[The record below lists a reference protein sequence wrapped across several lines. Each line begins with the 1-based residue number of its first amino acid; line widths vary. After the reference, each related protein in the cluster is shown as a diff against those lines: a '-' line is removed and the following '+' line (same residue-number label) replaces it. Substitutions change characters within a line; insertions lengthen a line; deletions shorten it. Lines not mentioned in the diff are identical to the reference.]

1 MAKDAYYFPH
11 DSNARHDPKVLAMR
25 ADFGLEGYA
34 LYWIIIEMMRDAEG
48 YTLPLE
54 KFIFKSISMESHSPK
69 FTGEAV
75 EQFIWKCIEEYK
87 LFHTDNENFW
97 SVAFLD
103 RMAKV
108 DEIRKKK
115 SEAGRKGAIA
125 KQANLKAQSKQN
137 PSSAKAE
144 PKQSQSNASTD
155 SSNKRKGNE
164 TKLNHIK
171 SSSSLLENEEETKK
185 PTNPFHD
192 DAFAK
197 IAKYYEQGLNRPL
210 LPATGDKLGELLDDF
225 KNADLIIEAFKE
237 AAEYQANNPLPY
249 ARRTLNDWGKKSIT
263 TVELLRAHKERESA
277 RAAPSNSNISN
288 SYLQPSQETLERSR
302 REAEEFER
310 KVAAGEID
318 VAQLELIANEIF

>member
-11 DSNARHDPKVLAMR
+11 DSNARHDPKMLAMR

-48 YTLPLE
+48 YILPLE

-87 LFHTDNENFW
+87 LFHTDKEIFW
-97 SVAFLD
+97 SLAFLD

-115 SEAGRKGAIA
+115 SEAGRKGAMA

-137 PSSAKAE
+137 PSSAIAE
-144 PKQSQSNASTD
+144 PKQNQSNASTD
-155 SSNKRKGNE
+155 SSNKTKGNE
-164 TKLNHIK
+164 TKVNHTK
-171 SSSSLLENEEETKK
+171 SSSSLLENEEKTKK
-185 PTNPFHD
+185 PANPFQD
-192 DAFAK
+192 DEFAK
-197 IAKYYEQGLNRPL
+197 IARYYEQGLKRPL
-210 LPATGDKLGELLDDF
+210 IPATGDALGELLDRF
-225 KNADLIIEAFKE
+225 KSADLIIEGFKQ
-237 AAEYQANNPLPY
+237 AAEYQADNPIAY
-249 ARRTLNDWGKKSIT
+249 ARRTLNDWAKKSIT
-263 TVELLRAHKERESA
+263 TVELLKAHRERESSK
-277 RAAPSNSNISN
+277 RAPTSPTNSN

-302 REAEEFER
+302 RENEEWER
-310 KVAAGEID
+310 KVASGEID
-318 VAQLELIANEIF
+318 LEQLEVIANEIF